1 MSWVKRT
8 ANKMD
13 TARANFD
20 KEKDLECLQ
29 KQCLDSE
36 EITGEQLIFVMGHE
50 MLPTERRLAF
60 RKGRPAMPFVDV
72 ADGCRVDVASAGCA
86 ARVIATDVYT
96 VSNETSSAGVAAA
109 SAPQALKT
117 SASNRNKENVIFVF
131 III

>member
-1 MSWVKRT
+1 
-8 ANKMD
+8 
-13 TARANFD
+13 
-20 KEKDLECLQ
+20 
-29 KQCLDSE
+29 
-36 EITGEQLIFVMGHE
+36 
-50 MLPTERRLAF
+50 MLPLERLTKLANDVEV
-60 RKGRPAMPFVDV
+60 GGLINVAMGAFVDV